1 MEDLTLLS
9 GRQWIVSQE
18 DSSTFEGCRKIPVI
32 EKGKCNRCGSK
43 LIVDCL
49 MVNIIVVVVLAWDVQ
64 MRAIGLL
71 EKTVII
77 LFLML
82 KTGIKLAR

>member
-32 EKGKCNRCGSK
+32 EKGKCNRCGSQVNSR
-43 LIVDCL
+43 LPNG
-49 MVNIIVVVVLAWDVQ
+49 NIIVVVVLAWDVQ

-82 KTGIKLAR
+82 KTGD

>member
-32 EKGKCNRCGSK
+32 EKGKCNRCGSQ
-43 LIVDCL
+43 
-49 MVNIIVVVVLAWDVQ
+49 VNSRLPN
-64 MRAIGLL
+64 G
-71 EKTVII
+71 KY
-77 LFLML
+77 
-82 KTGIKLAR
+82 

>member
-32 EKGKCNRCGSK
+32 EKGKCNRC
-43 LIVDCL
+43 L
-49 MVNIIVVVVLAWDVQ
+49 MVNIIVVGVLAWDVQ

-82 KTGIKLAR
+82 KTGD